1 MNVFHLLLAGCVACS
16 LTAQAQSQNPEVVQK
31 ILEHTDRG
39 ETVPLEVLDQAD
51 IQQNDVQAQIDIVLQ
66 QLLSMPFEMRQYVF
80 PSLFDTPSVPK
91 KIRTHPEIAV
101 WEGKLPTRIAPQ
113 AQAYA
118 EKYLKD
124 MNPKLYV
131 YLSPEAYK
139 NNNSDVATEALPSD
153 LGLAIKQAKS
163 VVKVQD
169 TGDKIEYRRVE
180 EILKLPDELLKNPN
194 KHIVTEEDIKKLRS
208 GLNAFNT
215 FLNDE
220 LQQNSSFRSGYRTL
234 ALFHTNAHDEKIS
247 PFQAKLD
254 RLRLLKKDKELD
266 EALKKSGW
274 ASADAFAIAT
284 DEMIRAYR
292 AANMPLRFAFEAN
305 RYRGQTP
312 KNGVEKLSVT
322 MAKMYES
329 LPADVY
335 TIMKHMPQIRQDFI
349 DTGYQSLL
357 NAETVDEYRK

>member
-1 MNVFHLLLAGCVACS
+1 MSLFRLLLMGCLAYS
-16 LTAQAQSQNPEVVQK
+16 LGAQAQSQNPDVVQK
-31 ILEHTDRG
+31 ILEHTDKG

-66 QLLSMPFEMRQYVF
+66 QLLSIPFEQRQYIF
-80 PSLFDTPSVPK
+80 PALFDTPSIPK

-118 EKYLKD
+118 EKYLQN
-124 MNPKLYV
+124 MNPKMYI
-131 YLSPEAYK
+131 YLAPEAYK
-139 NNNSDVATEALPSD
+139 DDNSDVATEKLPSN
-153 LGLAIKQAKS
+153 LGLAIKQAKPIA
-163 VVKVQD
+163 KVQ
-169 TGDKIEYRRVE
+169 GDKIAYKRVE
-180 EILKLPDELLKNPN
+180 EILKLPDELQKDPN
-194 KHIVTEEDIKKLRS
+194 KHILTEENVQKLRS

-247 PFQAKLD
+247 PFQAKLE
-254 RLRLLKKDKELD
+254 RLRLLKKDQELD
-266 EALKKSGW
+266 KVLKRAGW
-274 ASADAFAIAT
+274 TSANDFAVAT
-284 DEMIRAYR
+284 DAMVRAYR

-312 KNGVEKLSVT
+312 KNNVEKMSVT
-322 MAKMYES
+322 LAKMYES

-335 TIMKHMPQIRQDFI
+335 TVLEHMPQIRQDFI